1 MEPRIISRAEH
12 GISRQ
17 DINENA
23 LKVLYRLK
31 SNGFRGYLAGGCVR
45 DLLLGRTPKDFDVA
59 TDATPQQIRKI
70 FFNCRLIGR
79 RFRLAHIHYGDDIIE
94 VATFRANI
102 PVEDNLD
109 EQHVTIEDGMVLRD
123 NRWGTPEQDARRRDF
138 TINAMFYNI
147 EDFSVIDYVGA
158 REDLEER
165 IIKLIGDPFV
175 RYIED
180 PVRMLRAVRFATTLD
195 LNIGDDEH
203 KAMVQQAEHILNAAP
218 ARLYEEFLKFLYS
231 GASAKAI
238 PMLLDV
244 GILQHIFPSWAH
256 WLQHEASEAD
266 RKWVDQALRQADIW
280 KTNDRKADA
289 PLLYG
294 LMFGSYHEWLANAIP
309 DVQRYQAIHEAVES
323 HYESFRLRVSM
334 PRRQMTQMMHIASC
348 QPRFEKT
355 HGKVPHKFA
364 ERHYFPEALVYF
376 QFAQGLRGDNPEL
389 ATWWK
394 DFVKENPQTARK
406 PVRPKKAPRRRKPR
420 GTKPTTPEPADA

>member
-1 MEPRIISRAEH
+1 MEPRIIQRAEH
-12 GISRQ
+12 GISRD

-31 SNGFRGYLAGGCVR
+31 SNGYRGYLAGGCVR
-45 DLLLGRTPKDFDVA
+45 DLLLGRKPKDFDVA
-59 TDATPQQIRKI
+59 TDATPQQIRKL

-158 REDLEER
+158 REDLEKR
-165 IIKLIGDPFV
+165 IIKLIGDPYT

-195 LNIGDDEH
+195 LSIGEQEYDAILQQREH
-203 KAMVQQAEHILNAAP
+203 LMNAAP
-218 ARLYEEFLKFLYS
+218 ARLYEEFLKFFYS
-231 GASAKAI
+231 GAAAEAI
-238 PMLLDV
+238 PMMLEV
-244 GILQHIFPSWAH
+244 GMLQLMFPRWAH
-256 WLQHEASEAD
+256 WLEHEASGED
-266 RKWVDQALRQADIW
+266 RKWIDQALRQMDIW
-280 KTNDRKADA
+280 KSNDRKADA
-289 PLLYG
+289 PLLYA
-294 LMFGSYHEWLANAIP
+294 LMFGPYHEWLAKRDLDDGKP
-309 DVQRYQAIHEAVES
+309 RYQAINHAVVS
-323 HYESFRLRVSM
+323 HYETFRERVSM

-348 QPRFEKT
+348 QARFEKT
-355 HGKVPHKFA
+355 RGKVPHKFA
-364 ERHYFPEALVYF
+364 DRPYFPEALVYF
-376 QFAQGLRGDNPEL
+376 QFTQGITGEHPEL
-389 ATWWK
+389 ADWWK
-394 DFVKENPQTARK
+394 TYVKENPQTARK
-406 PVRPKKAPRRRKPR
+406 PAPSPRKPRRRKPR
-420 GTKPTTPEPADA
+420 SHKPKEA